1 MEKWRGGGSGTVR
14 VRRLTGA
21 HVARGARG
29 VTAACP
35 ARGVLRPG
43 GASRVPVG
51 MVAVVAVLA
60 VALVLGG
67 CAWTGRSAEDRGA
80 GASQPWLKMEDWA
93 GREVVL
99 DHRPER
105 IVSFA
110 PSNTEILFALG
121 AGDRVVGVT
130 DFCNYPE
137 EAKTRTRLGGALNP
151 NLEKLTA
158 LQPDLVLCIGGM
170 DQFLGKLGEL
180 GIPAF
185 VVQPT
190 DLQDVLR
197 SIEVIGRLVGEEQRA
212 RDLVADL
219 RGRLGRLQ
227 ETLAAVPADK
237 RVRVFYEVWHD
248 PLMTAGPGSFIHD
261 ALVAAGGVNVAAD
274 APKPFC
280 EYSLESVIQKDPQ
293 AIVTTMPESYEA
305 LKSKKRPGWEKV
317 TAVREGRIL
326 LLDPDLITRPG
337 PRLVEAIEQ
346 LARFLYPDVVR

>member
-1 MEKWRGGGSGTVR
+1 MKKRVGG
-14 VRRLTGA
+14 L
-21 HVARGARG
+21 
-29 VTAACP
+29 
-35 ARGVLRPG
+35 L
-43 GASRVPVG
+43 
-51 MVAVVAVLA
+51 AVVLA
-60 VALVLGG
+60 VALMVGG
-67 CAWTGRSAEDRGA
+67 CAWARRPAQPEADRGS
-80 GASQPWLKMEDWA
+80 GPWLELEDWA
-93 GREVVL
+93 GRRVVL
-99 DHRPER
+99 DHRPGR

-137 EAKTRTRLGGALNP
+137 EANSRARLGGALNP

-158 LQPDLVLCIGGM
+158 LQPDLVLCIAGM

-180 GIPAF
+180 GIPTF

-190 DLQDVLR
+190 DLEDVLR
-197 SIEVIGRLVGEEQRA
+197 SIEVIGRLVGEEGRA
-212 RDLVADL
+212 RDLLADL
-219 RGRLGRLQ
+219 RGRLERLQ
-227 ETLAAVPADK
+227 EELAAVPADK

-261 ALVAAGGVNVAAD
+261 AITAAGGVNVAAD

-293 AIVTTMPESYEA
+293 AIVTTMAESAEA
-305 LKSKKRPGWEKV
+305 LRAKKRPGWEKV
-317 TAVREGRIL
+317 SAVREGRIL

-337 PRLVEAIEQ
+337 PRLAEGIEQ
-346 LARFLYPDVVR
+346 MARFFYPDLIR